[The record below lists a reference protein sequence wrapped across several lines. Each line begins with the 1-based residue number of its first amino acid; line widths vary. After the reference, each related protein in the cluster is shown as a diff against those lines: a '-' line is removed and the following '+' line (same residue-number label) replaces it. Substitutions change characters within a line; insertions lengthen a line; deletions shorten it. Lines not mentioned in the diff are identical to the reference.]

1 VIPGVD
7 LSSQHRRLRG
17 EIDAAIARVLDRE
30 WYILGPEVEAFERA
44 FAAYC
49 GTRHCVAVGNG
60 TDAMQL
66 AVRALRIDGDA
77 RVATV
82 PNAGGYATTAI
93 LQAGAAP
100 HYVDVD
106 PDTLLIDADA
116 FAAAAASPTGTPQLR
131 AVVVTHLYGRM
142 ANVEAIRGVARERG
156 IALIEDCAQAHG
168 ARRGGRMAGTLGDI
182 GCFSFY
188 PTKNLGALGDAGA
201 LITDDDALARRLRS
215 LRTYGWSSKYHCANE
230 GGSNSRMDELQAAV
244 LSVKLPHLDAW
255 NARRRAIARRY
266 GEAIRHAAIALPPP
280 AGDDDVVHQY
290 VVRSAA
296 RDSLSAHLTAT
307 GVANDIHYPVPDH
320 LQPAWAAHA
329 GATPLDHAE
338 RACESV
344 LSLPCHPGLDD
355 GQVDAVVGACNR
367 FRDAR

>member
-1 VIPGVD
+1 MIPSVD

-30 WYILGPEVEAFERA
+30 WYILGPEVEAFERG

-49 GTRHCVAVGNG
+49 GARHCIAVGNG
-60 TDAMQL
+60 TDALQL
-66 AVRALRIDGDA
+66 ALRALAIAGDG

-106 PDTLLIDADA
+106 PDTLLIDIDA
-116 FAAAAASPTGTPQLR
+116 FAAAAVAETATDPQLR

-142 ANVEAIRGVARERG
+142 ADTAAIAGIAREHG
-156 IALIEDCAQAHG
+156 IAVIEDCAQAHG
-168 ARRGGRMAGTLGDI
+168 ARRGGKMAGTLGDI

-201 LITDDDALARRLRS
+201 LVTDDDELARRLRS

-244 LSVKLPHLDAW
+244 LSVKLPHLNAW
-255 NARRRAIARRY
+255 NARRRDIARRY
-266 GEAIRHAAIALPPP
+266 EESITNAAIMLPPP
-280 AGDDDVVHQY
+280 ASDDVVHQY

-296 RDSLSAHLTAT
+296 REALRAHLASA
-307 GVANDIHYPVPDH
+307 GVASDIHYPVPDH
-320 LQPAWAAHA
+320 RQPAWAARWDT
-329 GATPLDHAE
+329 GPLDNAE
-338 RACESV
+338 LACERV

-355 GQVDAVVGACNR
+355 AQVDAVAVACNG

>member
-1 VIPGVD
+1 MAARACVRECAGRRRRAVDIDRSDAAHAVIAGVD

-49 GTRHCVAVGNG
+49 GARHCIAVGNG
-60 TDAMQL
+60 TDALQL
-66 AVRALRIDGDA
+66 AVRALGIDGDG
-77 RVATV
+77 RVATA

-93 LQAGAAP
+93 LQAGVAP
-100 HYVDVD
+100 HYIDVD

-116 FAAAAASPTGTPQLR
+116 FAAAAAATAPQLR

-142 ANVEAIRGVARERG
+142 ADVAAIAAVARERG
-156 IALIEDCAQAHG
+156 IAIIEDCAQAHG
-168 ARRGGRMAGTLGDI
+168 ARRGGRMAGTLGDV

-215 LRTYGWSSKYHCANE
+215 LRTYGWSSKYHCADE

-255 NARRRAIARRY
+255 NARRRAIARSLRRVDP
-266 GEAIRHAAIALPPP
+266 ER
-280 AGDDDVVHQY
+280 GD
-290 VVRSAA
+290 RASAA
-296 RDSLSAHLTAT
+296 S
-307 GVANDIHYPVPDH
+307 G
-320 LQPAWAAHA
+320 
-329 GATPLDHAE
+329 
-338 RACESV
+338 
-344 LSLPCHPGLDD
+344 
-355 GQVDAVVGACNR
+355 
-367 FRDAR
+367 